1 MKESSAITKGTAIAG
16 ALAIRAL
23 TAIMSIRIWETCAM
37 ALILAATPL
46 GNPGDASSR
55 LKSAIETAEIIAAED
70 SRRFHRL
77 ASDLQVTFT
86 GRVISFFEGNET
98 DRTQEIL
105 HLLREGKEVLVVT
118 DAGMPTI
125 SDPGFRL
132 MRDAIAEN
140 IPTVVLPG
148 PSAPT
153 MAIALSGLPTDRFT
167 FEGFTPRAQGA
178 RQALYESL
186 RFEERT
192 MVIFEAPHRL
202 LDSLNDAQNIFG
214 PSRKGAICRE
224 MTKTYEETIRGT
236 ISELLSWA
244 NGREILGEITLVFE
258 GVASGT
264 QGKTADDAVARVRE
278 YEAAGMDRKGAIAT
292 VAEEFELPK
301 KIVYAAVVDANKMS
315 K

>member
-1 MKESSAITKGTAIAG
+1 
-16 ALAIRAL
+16 
-23 TAIMSIRIWETCAM
+23 
-37 ALILAATPL
+37 
-46 GNPGDASSR
+46 
-55 LKSAIETAEIIAAED
+55 
-70 SRRFHRL
+70 
-77 ASDLQVTFT
+77 LQ
-86 GRVISFFEGNET
+86 
-98 DRTQEIL
+98 
-105 HLLREGKEVLVVT
+105 LLREGKEVLVVT

-140 IPTVVLPG
+140 LPTVVIPG

-167 FEGFTPRAQGA
+167 FEGFAPRAQGA
-178 RQALYESL
+178 RNTFYESL

-202 LDSLNDAQNIFG
+202 HESLVDAAAILG
-214 PSRKGAICRE
+214 DSRKGAICRE

-236 ISELLSWA
+236 LAELIVWA
-244 NGREILGEITLVFE
+244 TSKEVLGEITLVIA
-258 GVASGT
+258 GVEAGSAN
-264 QGKTADDAVARVRE
+264 KTADDAVARVRE

-292 VAEEFELPK
+292 VADEFELPK

-315 K
+315 R